1 MRVWRRL
8 SRIGLAFLFLSPLST
23 FAAAPTDQ
31 AAAESVLGPRWRD
44 LSRRAGMIFTG
55 TVLNAGTGPG
65 SVAATGTVA
74 TTTESAGVS
83 SKSRLG
89 GNFLELH
96 FRIDRPIA
104 GVKSG
109 QILTIHEWAGAWSR
123 QPALRSGDRVLLFL
137 YPPSRLGLTSPVGG
151 QQGQIRLDST
161 GENISRHNF
170 AEHDIAKHV
179 PSRVS
184 NSQPSSAQ
192 SSVAAARASAVGKVI
207 PVSQIERAIRAA
219 RGE

>member
-31 AAAESVLGPRWRD
+31 AAAESVLGPQWKQ

-55 TVLNAGTGPG
+55 TVINAGTVVG
-65 SVAATGTVA
+65 SVPGTGTAATTI
-74 TTTESAGVS
+74 ESGAS
-83 SKSRLG
+83 SKVRLG
-89 GNFLELH
+89 GNFLDLH

-104 GVKSG
+104 GVTSG

-161 GENISRHNF
+161 GENILGQN
-170 AEHDIAKHV
+170 
-179 PSRVS
+179 
-184 NSQPSSAQ
+184 
-192 SSVAAARASAVGKVI
+192 AAARNIAEHVQSPGSKEPSSKTGSPDAAAASAVSKAI

>member
-55 TVLNAGTGPG
+55 TVINAGTVVG
-65 SVAATGTVA
+65 SVPGTGTAATTI
-74 TTTESAGVS
+74 ESGAS
-83 SKSRLG
+83 SKVRLG

-104 GVKSG
+104 GVTSG

-170 AEHDIAKHV
+170 AEHDITKHV

-192 SSVAAARASAVGKVI
+192 SSAAAARASAVGKVI
-207 PVSQIERAIRAA
+207 PVSQIERAIRVA

>member
-55 TVLNAGTGPG
+55 TVINAGTVVG
-65 SVAATGTVA
+65 SVPGTGTAATTI
-74 TTTESAGVS
+74 ESGAS
-83 SKSRLG
+83 SEVRLG

-104 GVKSG
+104 GVTSG
-109 QILTIHEWAGAWSR
+109 QILTIHEWAGASSR

-161 GENISRHNF
+161 GENIYRHNF
-170 AEHDIAKHV
+170 AEFDIAKHV

-192 SSVAAARASAVGKVI
+192 SSAAAARASAVGKAI
-207 PVSQIERAIRAA
+207 PVSQIERSIRAA

>member
-55 TVLNAGTGPG
+55 TVINAGTVVG
-65 SVAATGTVA
+65 SVPGTGTAATTI
-74 TTTESAGVS
+74 ESGAS
-83 SKSRLG
+83 SEVRLG

-104 GVKSG
+104 GVTSG
-109 QILTIHEWAGAWSR
+109 QILTIHEWAGASSR

-161 GENISRHNF
+161 GENILGQNAAARN
-170 AEHDIAKHV
+170 IAKHV
-179 PSRVS
+179 QS
-184 NSQPSSAQ
+184 PSSKEP
-192 SSVAAARASAVGKVI
+192 SSKTGSPDAAAASAVSKAI
-207 PVSQIERAIRAA
+207 PVSQIERSIRAA

>member
-1 MRVWRRL
+1 
-8 SRIGLAFLFLSPLST
+8 
-23 FAAAPTDQ
+23 
-31 AAAESVLGPRWRD
+31 
-44 LSRRAGMIFTG
+44 MIFTG
-55 TVLNAGTGPG
+55 TVINAGTVVG
-65 SVAATGTVA
+65 SVPGTGTAATTI
-74 TTTESAGVS
+74 ESGAS
-83 SKSRLG
+83 SKIRLG

-161 GENISRHNF
+161 GENILGQN
-170 AEHDIAKHV
+170 
-179 PSRVS
+179 
-184 NSQPSSAQ
+184 
-192 SSVAAARASAVGKVI
+192 AAARNIAEYVQSPGSKEPSSKTGSPDAAAASAVSKAI

>member
-55 TVLNAGTGPG
+55 TVINAGTVVG
-65 SVAATGTVA
+65 SVPGTGTAATTI
-74 TTTESAGVS
+74 ESGAS
-83 SKSRLG
+83 SKVRLG

-161 GENISRHNF
+161 GENILGQNAARNI
-170 AEHDIAKHV
+170 AEHV
-179 PSRVS
+179 QS
-184 NSQPSSAQ
+184 PSSKEP
-192 SSVAAARASAVGKVI
+192 SSKTGSPDAAAASAVSKAI
-207 PVSQIERAIRAA
+207 PVSQIERAIRVA

>member
-55 TVLNAGTGPG
+55 TVINAGTVVG
-65 SVAATGTVA
+65 SVPGTGTAATTI
-74 TTTESAGVS
+74 ESGAS
-83 SKSRLG
+83 SEVRLG

-104 GVKSG
+104 GVTSG
-109 QILTIHEWAGAWSR
+109 QILTIHEWAGASSR

-137 YPPSRLGLTSPVGG
+137 YPPSRLGLTSSVGG

-161 GENISRHNF
+161 GQNVSERSI

-179 PSRVS
+179 SLRVS
-184 NSQPSSAQ
+184 KSQTSSAHP
-192 SSVAAARASAVGKVI
+192 SAADTPASAVSKVI
-207 PVSQIERAIRAA
+207 TVSQIERAIRAA

>member
-31 AAAESVLGPRWRD
+31 AAAESVLGPQWKH

-55 TVLNAGTGPG
+55 TVLNAGTVLG
-65 SVAATGTVA
+65 SVPGTGTAA
-74 TTTESAGVS
+74 TTTEPVGAS
-83 SKSRLG
+83 SKVRLG
-89 GNFLELH
+89 GGFLELH

-104 GVKSG
+104 GVTSG
-109 QILTIHEWAGAWSR
+109 QILTIHEWAGASSR

-137 YPPSRLGLTSPVGG
+137 YPPSRLGLTSSVGG

-161 GENISRHNF
+161 GQNVSERSI

-179 PSRVS
+179 SLRVS
-184 NSQPSSAQ
+184 KSQTSSAHP
-192 SSVAAARASAVGKVI
+192 SAADTPASAVSKVI
-207 PVSQIERAIRAA
+207 TVSQIERAIRAA

>member
-1 MRVWRRL
+1 
-8 SRIGLAFLFLSPLST
+8 
-23 FAAAPTDQ
+23 
-31 AAAESVLGPRWRD
+31 
-44 LSRRAGMIFTG
+44 
-55 TVLNAGTGPG
+55 
-65 SVAATGTVA
+65 
-74 TTTESAGVS
+74 
-83 SKSRLG
+83 LG

-109 QILTIHEWAGAWSR
+109 QILTIHEWAGASSR
-123 QPALRSGDRVLLFL
+123 QPALRSSDRVLLFL

-170 AEHDIAKHV
+170 AEHDITKHV

-192 SSVAAARASAVGKVI
+192 SSAAAARASAVGKVI
-207 PVSQIERAIRAA
+207 PVSQIERAIRVA